1 MENQPHNRTIRMGVS
16 SLMENEMIEMEP
28 SGRVLPL
35 FRGDYLDNVIY
46 ENPDIVLFN
55 NSSYVAKKTTIGNP
69 PPTDAL
75 SDDNWQMV
83 AKGIIDADVSA
94 SIVRFSENESESM
107 ENIESGETVKVA
119 FGKLRKAL
127 ALLFGHYA
135 EKATASILGHVKLSN
150 SAAITKQGEFALDA
164 IEKNATI
171 EGTLAHLI
179 ASQNSDFANKLSDMT
194 NTSELSYAYENGF
207 TDADNNWRTS
217 FLKCGKVIMARINCK
232 CSELIPVNSQRNIIS
247 LGANMN
253 KDFYICATYGMM
265 VMYASGYLA
274 IIAQQEIPANSWIH
288 GYFVTLL
295 N

>member
-83 AKGIIDADVSA
+83 AKGIIDADVST

>member
-1 MENQPHNRTIRMGVS
+1 MITLTRSG
-16 SLMENEMIEMEP
+16 SLPYLSHSVPPYAIQ
-28 SGRVLPL
+28 SQLYLP
-35 FRGDYLDNVIY
+35 D
-46 ENPDIVLFN
+46 
-55 NSSYVAKKTTIGNP
+55 
-69 PPTDAL
+69 
-75 SDDNWQMV
+75 
-83 AKGIIDADVSA
+83 
-94 SIVRFSENESESM
+94 
-107 ENIESGETVKVA
+107 SGE
-119 FGKLRKAL
+119 
-127 ALLFGHYA
+127 
-135 EKATASILGHVKLSN
+135 
-150 SAAITKQGEFALDA
+150 
-164 IEKNATI
+164 
-171 EGTLAHLI
+171 
-179 ASQNSDFANKLSDMT
+179 
-194 NTSELSYAYENGF
+194 SYAYENGF

>member
-1 MENQPHNRTIRMGVS
+1 MGVS

-83 AKGIIDADVSA
+83 AKGIIDADVST

>member
-83 AKGIIDADVSA
+83 AKGIIDADVST

-247 LGANMN
+247 LGADMN

>member
-35 FRGDYLDNVIY
+35 FRGDYFDNVIY

-83 AKGIIDADVSA
+83 AKGIIDADVST

-150 SAAITKQGEFALDA
+150 SAAIKKQGEFALDA